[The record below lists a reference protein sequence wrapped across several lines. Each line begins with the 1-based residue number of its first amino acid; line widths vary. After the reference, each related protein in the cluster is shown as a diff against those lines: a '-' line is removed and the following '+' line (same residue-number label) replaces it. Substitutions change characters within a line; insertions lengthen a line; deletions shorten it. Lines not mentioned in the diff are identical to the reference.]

1 MLISNTPTRLRAIVP
16 QKKVLAHYYYIYPS
30 HPYLLPQACPC
41 FSLSTGWLLTPFLQK
56 IGFEAAQKLRQR
68 VIDELHT
75 TFASRYTRT
84 VSLRQALS
92 LEAIA
97 EYSRQATGTKYLIDP
112 SLDA

>member
-1 MLISNTPTRLRAIVP
+1 M
-16 QKKVLAHYYYIYPS
+16 
-30 HPYLLPQACPC
+30 
-41 FSLSTGWLLTPFLQK
+41 
-56 IGFEAAQKLRQR
+56 
-68 VIDELHT
+68 IDELHT